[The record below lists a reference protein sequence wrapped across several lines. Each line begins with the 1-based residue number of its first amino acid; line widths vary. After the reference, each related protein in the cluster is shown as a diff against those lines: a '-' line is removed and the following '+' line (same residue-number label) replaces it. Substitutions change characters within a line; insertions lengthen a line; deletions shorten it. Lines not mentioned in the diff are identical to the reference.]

1 MTVLIEAAG
10 AFVDRLEALLSYRTA
25 LTAYQADFQALAH
38 GFEKEVNSGKQVRKP
53 YRGATSPAMEKV
65 MKHWN
70 VPISES
76 GSVEQA
82 LWARKRKVEQD
93 ARRTSVAV
101 EDILRKHHNSLPMG
115 CAKLVDIDT
124 GTDVCLLEFE
134 KDIEK
139 LQDSMDRADLA
150 GPEVDEC
157 QVRFVNRWA

>member
-25 LTAYQADFQALAH
+25 LIAYQADFQALAH
-38 GFEKEVNSGKQVRKP
+38 GFAKEVNSGKQVRTP
-53 YRGATSPAMEKV
+53 YRGATCPAIEDV

-70 VPISES
+70 VPISER

-93 ARRTSVAV
+93 THRTSIAV
-101 EDILRKHHNSLPMG
+101 EDILRKHHDSLPMD

-124 GTDVCLLEFE
+124 GTDACLLKFE

-139 LQDSMDRADLA
+139 LQDSMDRTDLA
-150 GPEVDEC
+150 GTEGDEG